1 MNSKDKTI
9 SISLSIKQSLY
20 DKIKE
25 LADQDRRSFS
35 AMVNLVLDD
44 YVKFKGGK

>member
-1 MNSKDKTI
+1 MNGKDKTI

-35 AMVNLVLDD
+35 AMVNIVLDD
-44 YVKFKGGK
+44 YTKEHKGR